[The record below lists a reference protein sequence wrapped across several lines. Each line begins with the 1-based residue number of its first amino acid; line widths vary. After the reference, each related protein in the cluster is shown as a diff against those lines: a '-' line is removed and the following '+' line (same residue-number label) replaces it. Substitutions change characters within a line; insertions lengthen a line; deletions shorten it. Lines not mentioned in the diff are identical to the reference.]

1 MRKISLCISFCAF
14 YISCLF
20 GQDLQIYYN
29 VFEDSIWYEKEGHPV
44 KEPELRKGKKIV
56 LHLVEYNNYI
66 FTSNF
71 QFQQL
76 TYKPVVTENYQ
87 VDKSLNVLSAL
98 TDFTQSKIIQ
108 IPMLS
113 GSLFGSL
120 FMSLSSIKSEAVPRS
135 DLSILNDLKTN
146 LATAEAQI
154 VQINSIVNEIN
165 LRQHRRF
172 LLDQGFQELDR
183 MLLNPN
189 IKPSI
194 IRNFLLTYYL
204 ELFGISATKEL
215 ANQDL
220 IKMSQD
226 ISTISDLQIVLKD
239 KMESYKLK
247 VKDIYQAQNKLK
259 LMDFGN
265 SPLTEA
271 IKQIQQ
277 AEGQLTKSA
286 ILIEIYSQVQPE
298 SLRRDYYNQ
307 LLALYLK
314 YLEIKGSEFK
324 QTFTVDAAS
333 SFVALN
339 LNLIRNDSIQ
349 NFGNTINGKLTKN
362 RSLNV
367 LVRTYG
373 EFKVSTSVGMSI
385 MKMDK
390 TPQKYFLNNGIIS
403 AQDQERFV
411 PLFNSLIHLAYH
423 FNSPVIPCLALG
435 AGVPISSQ
443 ELQNGLNYL
452 LGGGLIFG
460 RAAKL
465 QLNFGMVF
473 TKILVLSNGLNV
485 GDPLQIADGTIPT
498 EFKYDKGY
506 FLGISFGLN

>member
-1 MRKISLCISFCAF
+1 
-14 YISCLF
+14 
-20 GQDLQIYYN
+20 
-29 VFEDSIWYEKEGHPV
+29 
-44 KEPELRKGKKIV
+44 
-56 LHLVEYNNYI
+56 
-66 FTSNF
+66 
-71 QFQQL
+71 
-76 TYKPVVTENYQ
+76 
-87 VDKSLNVLSAL
+87 
-98 TDFTQSKIIQ
+98 
-108 IPMLS
+108 MLS

-135 DLSILNDLKTN
+135 DLSILNDLKNN
-146 LATAEAQI
+146 LASAEAQI

-165 LRQHRRF
+165 LRQQRRF

-298 SLRRDYYNQ
+298 S
-307 LLALYLK
+307 
-314 YLEIKGSEFK
+314 
-324 QTFTVDAAS
+324 
-333 SFVALN
+333 
-339 LNLIRNDSIQ
+339 
-349 NFGNTINGKLTKN
+349 
-362 RSLNV
+362 
-367 LVRTYG
+367 
-373 EFKVSTSVGMSI
+373 
-385 MKMDK
+385 
-390 TPQKYFLNNGIIS
+390 
-403 AQDQERFV
+403 
-411 PLFNSLIHLAYH
+411 
-423 FNSPVIPCLALG
+423 
-435 AGVPISSQ
+435 
-443 ELQNGLNYL
+443 
-452 LGGGLIFG
+452 
-460 RAAKL
+460 
-465 QLNFGMVF
+465 
-473 TKILVLSNGLNV
+473 
-485 GDPLQIADGTIPT
+485 
-498 EFKYDKGY
+498 
-506 FLGISFGLN
+506 